1 MQNFHFLK
9 NGSEIFVTKNN
20 FRTTECQ
27 YQTSLPRKL
36 RCFRQKILQEKKCG
50 TFLLKD
56 ITNID
61 NMDQTP
67 LHV

>member
-1 MQNFHFLK
+1 MQNFRFLK
-9 NGSEIFVTKNN
+9 NGLEIFVTENN
-20 FRTTECQ
+20 FPTTECQ

-61 NMDQTP
+61 DMDQTL